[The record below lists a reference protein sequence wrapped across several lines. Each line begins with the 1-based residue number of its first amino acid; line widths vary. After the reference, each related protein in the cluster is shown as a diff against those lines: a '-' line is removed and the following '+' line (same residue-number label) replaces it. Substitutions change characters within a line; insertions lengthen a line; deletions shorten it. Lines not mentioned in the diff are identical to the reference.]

1 MKLSKLYSNKPDV
14 FSPII
19 FNDGFNVVYADIR
32 HPEDKKK
39 DTHNLGKT
47 TLAKLLDFIFLARKD
62 KGQFL
67 FKHYKLFEPFEFYL
81 EIILDK
87 GHYLTIKRGV
97 ASNTK
102 ISFIS
107 HAEPNQNH
115 IQLNKGQWTHFE
127 LPFEKARHFFDEQ
140 LDFDIPKN
148 YSYRTVIG
156 YFIRTQYDY
165 QNVFKLDRHR
175 SKDLDWKPFMADLLG
190 FSGALAKKHYE
201 KEAEIKELKENIS
214 KQVNFNPKQASQEL
228 SKANNKILLRTKSLN
243 ELKAFVDEFNFDQA
257 DQATIE
263 RLVSEIDSQIAEA
276 NITEYTVRNNISR
289 VEQSLKSEKINFKT
303 SEVEALFNEANILFP
318 NQIVKDFDQLIEFN
332 QSITKERNEYL
343 KQELTELKA
352 ELTRL
357 KELLTQLNEERSQ
370 KIGYL
375 AQTDLVTK
383 FKEAN
388 ANIAEMQAELITL
401 NQQRDS
407 IEKILNLEN
416 SKKDLK
422 AEIEHIETQIQEN
435 ISLVEQNETG
445 TFTQIRIFFND
456 IIRRVLSKEGVLTV
470 YLNDSNHF
478 EFGAAYYDEKGNPT
492 SESDGNSYKKFLCI
506 AFDLAVARAY
516 LDYNFPKVVFID
528 GVFDG
533 LDNRKKELLLEILH
547 EYSDFGLQI
556 IITVINSQMTELGEN
571 VFKESEIIVSL
582 HDDGREGRLF
592 KMQSF

>member
-32 HPEDKKK
+32 HPQDKKK

-47 TLAKLLDFIFLARKD
+47 TLAKLLDFTFLARRD
-62 KGQFL
+62 KEQFL

-81 EIILDK
+81 EILLDERN
-87 GHYLTIKRGV
+87 YLTIKRGV
-97 ASNTK
+97 SSNTK

-107 HAEPNQNH
+107 HTEPNKNYT
-115 IQLNKGQWTHFE
+115 QLTEGQWTHFE
-127 LPFEKARHFFDEQ
+127 LPFEKARHFFDEK
-140 LDFDIPKN
+140 LAFDIPKN
-148 YSYRTVIG
+148 YSYRMVIG

-175 SKDLDWKPFMADLLG
+175 SKDLNWKPFMADLLG
-190 FSGALAKKHYE
+190 FSGELARKHYE
-201 KEAEIKELKENIS
+201 KEAEINEIKIDIS
-214 KQVNFNPKQASQEL
+214 KQAKFNPKQASQEL
-228 SKANNKILLRTKSLN
+228 SKATNKILLRTKSLD
-243 ELKAFVDEFNFDQA
+243 EMRAFVDKFNFEQA
-257 DQATIE
+257 DQAIIE
-263 RLVSEIDSQIAEA
+263 SLVSEIDSQIADA
-276 NITEYTVRNNISR
+276 NMTEYTIRNHITR
-289 VEQSLKSEKINFKT
+289 VEESIKSEKINFKT
-303 SEVEALFNEANILFP
+303 SEVEALFSEANILFP

-332 QSITKERNEYL
+332 QSITKERNDYL
-343 KQELTELKA
+343 QQELKDLKA
-352 ELTRL
+352 DLINV
-357 KELLTQLNEERSQ
+357 KKLLTNLNHERSQ
-370 KIGYL
+370 RIGYL
-375 AQTDLVTK
+375 AQTNLVAK

-388 ANIAEMQAELITL
+388 SNIAEMQAELITL
-401 NQQRDS
+401 NQQKDS

-435 ISLVEQNETG
+435 ISLVEQNEEG
-445 TFTQIRIFFND
+445 IFTQIRILFND
-456 IIRRVLSKEGVLTV
+456 IIKRVLNKEGALTV

-478 EFGAAYYDEKGNPT
+478 EFDAAYYDEKGNPT

-516 LDYNFPKVVFID
+516 LSYNFPKVVFID

-547 EYSDFGLQI
+547 EYSKFGLQI
-556 IITVINSQMTELGEN
+556 IITVINSQVIELGEN
-571 VFKESEIIVSL
+571 VFNKDEIIVSL
-582 HDDGREGRLF
+582 HDDGRDGRLF
-592 KMQSF
+592 KMESF